1 MHRTPSSYSDF
12 CFSLQIVLLLLYVPI
27 LGLMSI
33 HGTSFECG
41 YEPEVVEDTAAPA
54 VLMRRVDVW

>member
-1 MHRTPSSYSDF
+1 
-12 CFSLQIVLLLLYVPI
+12 
-27 LGLMSI
+27 MSI

-54 VLMRRVDVW
+54 VLIMRRVDVWQATAEFKDSIACGPRPHHLVYCHPIRR